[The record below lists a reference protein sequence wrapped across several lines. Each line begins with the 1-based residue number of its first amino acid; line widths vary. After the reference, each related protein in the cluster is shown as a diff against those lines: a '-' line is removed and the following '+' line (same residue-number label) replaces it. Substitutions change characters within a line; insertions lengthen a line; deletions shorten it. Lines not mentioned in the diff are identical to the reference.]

1 MKEVALST
9 RMKTIF
15 GVTVIVI
22 LFRSHATAIAM
33 DPPTQ
38 RALVIVDM
46 SVEQMS
52 AVTYNAQQV
61 IRNCRSLALNEN
73 KFFDLCI
80 DCKLWLRS
88 PEESSLSW
96 VWPETA
102 TTMFVAGSEGASL
115 IPELRDIS
123 TLKFIPKN
131 NYSCFANS
139 KLLETLREANINEV
153 YICGINTDYCVFA
166 TAMGSFENKFRTFV
180 ITDAIT
186 SNGGRVVHNQ
196 GLNNLEKHFSSRVF
210 VTTEEIM
217 SHP

>member
-1 MKEVALST
+1 
-9 RMKTIF
+9 MKTTF
-15 GVTVIVI
+15 DVTIVI
-22 LFRSHATAIAM
+22 LFRILATGNAITM
-33 DPPTQ
+33 DSPTR
-38 RALVIVDM
+38 RALIIVDM

-52 AVTYNAQQV
+52 AVTYNARQV
-61 IRNCRSLALNEN
+61 IQNCKSLALNES
-73 KFFDLCI
+73 KFFHLCI

-115 IPELRDIS
+115 IPELRDVS
-123 TLKFIPKN
+123 NLKFIPKN

-139 KLLETLREANINEV
+139 KLLQTLRDANISDV

-166 TAMGSFENKFRTFV
+166 TAMGSFENNYRTFV

-186 SNGGRVVHNQ
+186 SNGGRVAHNQ
-196 GLNNLEKHFSSRVF
+196 GLRNLEKHFSARVF
-210 VTTEEIM
+210 ITTGEIV
-217 SHP
+217 SQDK

>member
-1 MKEVALST
+1 
-9 RMKTIF
+9 MKTTF
-15 GVTVIVI
+15 GVTTTVI
-22 LFRSHATAIAM
+22 LFRFLARAAAITM
-33 DPPTQ
+33 NPPTQ
-38 RALVIVDM
+38 RALIIVDM

-61 IRNCRSLALNEN
+61 IQNCKSLALNER
-73 KFFDLCI
+73 KFFHLCI
-80 DCKLWLRS
+80 DCRLWLRS

-115 IPELRDIS
+115 IPELRDVS
-123 TLKFIPKN
+123 NLKFIPKN

-139 KLLETLREANINEV
+139 NLLETLREANIHEV

-166 TAMGSFENKFRTFV
+166 TAMGSFENKFRTCV

-186 SNGGRVVHNQ
+186 SNGGRVAHNQ
-196 GLNNLEKHFSSRVF
+196 GLHNLEKHFSSRVF
-210 VTTEEIM
+210 ITTEEIM
-217 SHP
+217 SHDK